1 MSFQVVCLNDHFCS
15 APKRIDSKIKSK
27 NKAPCTGPIAC
38 TKAGL
43 CHTYFI
49 GTAIK
54 ISRSSEIPSKKA
66 NRRKRP
72 MAVVK
77 NWVMVL
83 RKGKNSSN
91 NGYRRAI
98 CVG

>member
-1 MSFQVVCLNDHFCS
+1 MTFQVVCLNDHFCS
-15 APKRIDSKIKSK
+15 ALRRIDSNIKSK
-27 NKAPCTGPIAC
+27 NKAPCIGPIAC

-72 MAVVK
+72 TAVVK

-83 RKGKNSSN
+83 VKGGNRVN
-91 NGYRRAI
+91 NR
-98 CVG
+98 